1 MQVLGLVSLV
11 DGHGEEDLVAG
22 QAVVDQAA
30 AASIHSAAAVH
41 PSVVTVELRDCF
53 TFEVIFE

>member
-11 DGHGEEDLVAG
+11 DGHGEKDLVAG

-30 AASIHSAAAVH
+30 AASIHAAAVH

-53 TFEVIFE
+53 TLEVILE

>member
-30 AASIHSAAAVH
+30 AASIHAAAVH

>member
-30 AASIHSAAAVH
+30 AASIHAAAVH

-53 TFEVIFE
+53 SFEVIFE